1 MIAMAQK
8 PDIPIAVLYHDRSTN
23 LPMIRFIKPFNFNPK
38 NLQQDVTLYMKGKE
52 TNDNK

>member
-1 MIAMAQK
+1 MTQK
-8 PDIPIAVLYHDRSTN
+8 PDIPIAVLYHDASTN

-38 NLQQDVTLYMKGKE
+38 NLQRDVTLYMKGKK